1 MNSPK
6 RQITKNHHRQQ
17 PPKKTQPFLTTASSK
32 SKTKVKYR
40 LLFFDF
46 FFAGPEC
53 GLVPVYPPA
62 HRSHGTMTDVSS
74 PPLYASTTLF
84 NFFLRVGGVVTAV
97 SPSVAT
103 AALGA
108 ATRERRTCV
117 VHKLYSGSICDVK
130 ALFTI
135 YVS

>member
-1 MNSPK
+1 M
-6 RQITKNHHRQQ
+6 
-17 PPKKTQPFLTTASSK
+17 
-32 SKTKVKYR
+32 
-40 LLFFDF
+40 
-46 FFAGPEC
+46 
-53 GLVPVYPPA
+53 YPPT

-108 ATRERRTCV
+108 ATQERRTCV
-117 VHKLYSGSICDVK
+117 VHELYLGSICVVR

-135 YVS
+135 HIRRERKLHFDLGFADKIRESVALKTELGMRD